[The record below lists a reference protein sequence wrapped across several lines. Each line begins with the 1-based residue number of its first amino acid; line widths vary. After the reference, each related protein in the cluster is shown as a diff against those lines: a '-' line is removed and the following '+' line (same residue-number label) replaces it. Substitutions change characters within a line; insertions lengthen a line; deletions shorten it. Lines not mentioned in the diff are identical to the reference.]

1 VTVDAAVRFTD
12 AFLEPIL
19 DGANH
24 AFEKGTISAVV
35 TAGEDEDVLLVKVL
49 VGLSRLREGRI
60 LVLEQDLGALSR
72 VGLDEIRRRVGIVYP
87 NGGLISNLKVLENV
101 TLPLLYHSAM
111 RSRDIERRAVA
122 TLERL
127 GCGEDLFSLP
137 GGLSTFK
144 RRMTG
149 FARVVAMEPE
159 VVVYDRL
166 ADGLHEEERDVFL
179 RMALEFHEEMPGR
192 TTIFLTSNPTPIA
205 GAGPLTVVY
214 LTKGHFE

>member
-1 VTVDAAVRFTD
+1 MTVGAAVRFTD
-12 AFLEPIL
+12 AFLEPVL

-35 TAGEDEDVLLVKVL
+35 TAGEDEDALLVKVL

-72 VGLDEIRRRVGIVYP
+72 DGLDEIRRRIGIVYP
-87 NGGLISNLKVLENV
+87 DGGLISNLKVLENV
-101 TLPLLYHSAM
+101 TLPLLYHTAM

-127 GCGEDLFSLP
+127 GCGEDLFALP

-149 FARVVAMEPE
+149 FARVVTMEPE
-159 VVVYDRL
+159 VVFYDRL
-166 ADGLHEEERDVFL
+166 ADGLQEEERDVFL
-179 RMALEFHEEMPGR
+179 RMALAFHGEMPGR
-192 TTIFLTSNPTPIA
+192 TTIFLTSNPTTIA
-205 GAGPLTVVY
+205 GAGPLKVVH
-214 LTKGHFE
+214 LTKGRFE

>member
-35 TAGEDEDVLLVKVL
+35 TAGEDEDALLVKVL

-192 TTIFLTSNPTPIA
+192 TTIFLTSIPTPIA
-205 GAGPLTVVY
+205 GAGLLTVVH
-214 LTKGHFE
+214 LTKGRFE